1 MPRPVA
7 SLGPCRWTGLPF
19 QRISPLVGSQIP
31 EMVLISVD
39 LPAPLSPTRA
49 VTWPADMSRSTPASA
64 CTGPK
69 LLPSPRSRS
78 SGALPAAAGVWLFA
92 ALPEGARPAVAG
104 RAPSPL
110 SAVTTE
116 GFQIPAAW
124 QADLYLAVQSC
135 AAGTKLS
142 AMTVAFMFAV
152 VTHVGLSST
161 DGTLTLAV
169 VSSVVLFTRADGGV
183 APARM
188 YMASAAAA
196 CASR

>member
-69 LLPSPRSRS
+69 LLPSPRSPRAP
-78 SGALPAAAGVWLFA
+78 GPQL
-92 ALPEGARPAVAG
+92 RAG
-104 RAPSPL
+104 RLRRCLLSPL
-110 SAVTTE
+110 KDSSFRPVGHYQPE
-116 GFQIPAAW
+116 IPAAW

-152 VTHVGLSST
+152 VTHVGFSST